1 MKPLHILLRDMR
13 MDRDITQQTIAEL
26 IGTTQQQYS
35 KYEKGN
41 SDLPLRVLPILA
53 DFYDVS
59 ADFLIGRKGDYFNI
73 PKLEQKVTES
83 KTAKEML
90 DEVLS
95 LDIAGR
101 EAVVD
106 YIFLQKL
113 KEEYYRPKEKN
124 VEKATQPHFS
134 D

>member
-1 MKPLHILLRDMR
+1 MKPLHILFRDMR
-13 MDRDITQQTIAEL
+13 MDRDITQQAIADL

-35 KYEKGN
+35 KYEKGK

-73 PKLEQKVTES
+73 PQLELTVTES
-83 KTAKEML
+83 KTGKDLL
-90 DEVLS
+90 DDVLS
-95 LDIAGR
+95 LDAAGR
-101 EAVVD
+101 EAVVE

-113 KEEYYRPKEKN
+113 KEEHYRQKEK
-124 VEKATQPHFS
+124 EEGQ
-134 D
+134 